1 MLAMRFEDAM
11 EDIAIG
17 FEVVGVAIL
26 VIGGVFA
33 FVSGI
38 THFRNLDHFFRDVR
52 RTFGRPL
59 ILGLEVLVAADII
72 KTITVDPSLE
82 SVGVL
87 GILVAIRIALSIS
100 LDIEVDGVVPWHRA
114 RLERAAPGAD
124 ADGAP

>member
-26 VIGGVFA
+26 VIGGIFA

-38 THFRNLDHFFRDVR
+38 AHFRDFDHFFRDVR

-72 KTITVDPSLE
+72 ETVTVDRTLETVASLALL
-82 SVGVL
+82 VL
-87 GILVAIRIALSIS
+87 VRVVLSFS
-100 LDIEVDGVVPWHRA
+100 LDIEIDGRLPWR
-114 RLERAAPGAD
+114 RLEEEGR
-124 ADGAP
+124 

>member
-1 MLAMRFEDAM
+1 M

-33 FVSGI
+33 FVNGI
-38 THFRNLDHFFRDVR
+38 VRFRTFDQFFRDVR
-52 RTFGRPL
+52 GAFGRPI

-82 SVGVL
+82 SVTVL
-87 GILVAIRIALSIS
+87 GILVLIRIALSIS

-114 RLERAAPGAD
+114 RAERAVRRP
-124 ADGAP
+124 DGGTPTR